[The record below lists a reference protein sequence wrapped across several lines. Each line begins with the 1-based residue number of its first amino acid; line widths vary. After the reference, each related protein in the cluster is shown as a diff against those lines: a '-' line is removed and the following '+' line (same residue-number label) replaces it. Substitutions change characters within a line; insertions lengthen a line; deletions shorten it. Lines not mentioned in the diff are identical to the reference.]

1 MISKDILDKM
11 DHARRFLAAPAPEV
25 VGDLIAEIRILTAQ
39 RDEAVNNY
47 ETAQLLSIRVGE
59 QRDTLAHSADWN
71 RRRVE
76 MLSMLQKHMRDPE
89 RTLVCDILANGQLLP
104 DPKGKRYGFAT
115 TGDDHNSQDA
125 NKPSNP

>member
-59 QRDTLAHSADWN
+59 QRDRLAEALRNYMSAFGQGLEAHGIPMGEQQ
-71 RRRVE
+71 VE
-76 MLSMLQKHMRDPE
+76 
-89 RTLVCDILANGQLLP
+89 A
-104 DPKGKRYGFAT
+104 
-115 TGDDHNSQDA
+115 DA
-125 NKPSNP
+125 NARNALQSLTPKQL